1 MPSDGKPRH
10 RVSRLPGSGREV
22 LSIGL
27 RTSPLRDVYHSLLT
41 TTWTQFFAL
50 VLVVYLGANL
60 VFALGYLAIGDGI
73 EEARPGNFADA
84 FFFSVQTMGTIGYGG
99 MFPASVAANVVVV
112 AESVYGLLL
121 TALSTGLLFAKF
133 SQPQGRI
140 VFSQFACVTQHDGK
154 PTLMFRIGNERGNR
168 VIEANVRLDVSLTTV
183 TAAGSGASSV
193 SSMSS
198 MLRSQRT
205 APSTAST
212 LRA

>member
-84 FFFSVQTMGTIGYGG
+84 FFFSVQTMATIGYGKMAPRG
-99 MFPASVAANVVVV
+99 IWAN
-112 AESVYGLLL
+112 LL
-121 TALSTGLLFAKF
+121 
-133 SQPQGRI
+133 
-140 VFSQFACVTQHDGK
+140 VTQ
-154 PTLMFRIGNERGNR
+154 
-168 VIEANVRLDVSLTTV
+168 EALVGLQYNI
-183 TAAGSGASSV
+183 SSK
-193 SSMSS
+193 
-198 MLRSQRT
+198 
-205 APSTAST
+205 
-212 LRA
+212 